1 MNSEFI
7 TQAVAGGATTS
18 VSIQETIGKAVHRLD
33 EIASEMQSA
42 KAEDTARWE
51 ALNNERAEQ
60 AKTLSALKA
69 QYEDTYRVEQTEQAL
84 AQAAEIKAEL
94 ASLRSPSKAATIGN
108 GRMRSQ
114 QEQGAF
120 VEALLGTRSRDPEVY
135 AASKARLQAMS
146 GWGDP
151 SGKATLGTSDATGGW
166 IIPNA
171 LVDELLT
178 PAMAESPFRRLMT
191 VVSGVTTPAVDMPF
205 RSGRRTAAAII
216 PFGNTKTNA
225 DLAYNGYTATI
236 YTLAKIHDISA
247 QFARQSRGA
256 AERDVMNELAAAFA
270 QGEADYIREGTGSS
284 QPYGLHT
291 ALANSPAAFTSS
303 FTASATT
310 LAGSIAAAIATA
322 AGALASRGAKPEA
335 ALMSATAYWTM
346 LGQGTDTAGFF
357 FAPATGPNGIAAGTL
372 MTPFGIPVYPDT
384 TADINAT
391 ASITDNL
398 IVAEFSKFKIYTGQ
412 AYRVDMSDVAGDR
425 WDKNLIGFRGEME
438 LGFDA
443 RPATYA
449 GYAQLVADILP

>member
-1 MNSEFI
+1 MNSEFV

-69 QYEDTYRVEQTEQAL
+69 QYEDAYRAEQTEQAI

-94 ASLRSPSKAATIGN
+94 AALRSPSKAASIGN
-108 GRMRSQ
+108 GRFRNTH
-114 QEQGAF
+114 EAGAF
-120 VEALLGTRSRDPEVY
+120 IDALLGTRSRDPEVY
-135 AASKARLQAMS
+135 SASKAKLQAMS

-191 VVSGVTTPAVDMPF
+191 VVSGVTTAAVDMPF
-205 RSGRRTAAAII
+205 RSGRRTAAAVI

-256 AERDVMNELAAAFA
+256 AERDVMAELAAAFA

-322 AGALASRGAKPEA
+322 AGALAGRGARPEA

-346 LGQGTDTAGFF
+346 LGQGTDEAGFF

-372 MTPFGIPVYPDT
+372 MTPFGIPVYPDA
-384 TADINAT
+384 TADINGT
-391 ASITDNL
+391 GSITDNL

-449 GYAQLVADILP
+449 GYAQLIADILP